1 MKTARRFILAVSV
14 LMVPNAVWAH
24 HSYAMFDQ
32 TKKLTVQGTVRA
44 LEWANPHVWLW
55 VDVSDGAGS
64 TVSYG
69 FESNAPSELAR
80 FFGWNKLS
88 VIAGNKITVD
98 YSPLKSDPD
107 LTYAGESIGHWGHTR
122 IYERSDSGWFERYC
136 DNNRDGNDAEP
147 DLTPPK

>member
-14 LMVPNAVWAH
+14 LMVPNPVWAH

-98 YSPLKSDPD
+98 YSPLKSGRNGGALRTVTFSD
-107 LTYAGESIGHWGHTR
+107 GR
-122 IYERSDSGWFERYC
+122 ILKTPRSDPEYVTGPR
-136 DNNRDGNDAEP
+136 GAAP
-147 DLTPPK
+147 DTGKEVK